1 MGTSSLKRILLA
13 EDDPDIRLIAQLA
26 LESIG
31 GFQVRL
37 CGSGGE
43 ALEAAPG
50 FQPDLVLLDV
60 MMPGM
65 DGPATLQALRA
76 LPGLAATPVVF
87 MTAKAQPQEIAQLKA
102 LGAFDVIVKPFE
114 PMQLS
119 ARIASIWQHHLHSI
133 VERQVSAL
141 TAEYIADLPDTLARI
156 EQAWAMARQ
165 AGDSAR
171 FEQVLRLAH
180 TIRGT
185 GGTLRL
191 HALSEAARRIEATLA
206 PLRAAPA
213 ASGQQIAEIDEL
225 LLALRR
231 AAAAP
236 NGDPIHPAAPSG
248 PQLRRPSLSLK
259 RPALI
264 GGAAKS
270 RAIVLAELDPALASE
285 FAAQL
290 SYFGYT
296 AHIAA
301 IADLRARI
309 ERIAPIAIITDVR
322 ALRPGEAH
330 DDRLL
335 SLRRKDALAP
345 AIIILSDDGNLDTRL
360 RAVRAG
366 SDAFFTKPVTTSA
379 LIDKLDHFITR
390 YDAEPIRVLVVDD
403 DPILATHY
411 AAVLQAAGMLT
422 EVVTDP
428 LQVMRPL
435 VDFRPDLIL
444 MDMYMPNC
452 DGTTLAAV
460 IRQQEDYVGIP
471 IVYLSAETNRDMQLA
486 AMELGADDFM
496 AKPILPEHLI
506 SAVTNRAE
514 RSRTLRSLMIRDS
527 LTGLYNH
534 TTTKERLEAELNR
547 ARRDVRPLALALLDL
562 DHFKQVNDTY
572 GHPTGDW
579 VLKSLAR
586 LLQQRLRRNDIIGRY
601 GGEEFAVVLPDTDA
615 AAAAKVLDDIRAGL
629 SHVRQ
634 RSGQHEF
641 TVTFSAGVASFPEY
655 PEAIQL
661 TNAADQAL
669 YAAKHAGRDRVVL
682 AGSLTRWRP
691 SDRL

>member
-1 MGTSSLKRILLA
+1 MGISSLNRILLA
-13 EDDPDIRLIAQLA
+13 EDEPDIRLIAQLA

-37 CGSGGE
+37 CGSGSE
-43 ALEAAPG
+43 AIEAAPG
-50 FQPDLVLLDV
+50 FQPDLVVLDV

-65 DGPATLQALRA
+65 DGPATLQALRTQ
-76 LPGLAATPVVF
+76 PRLATTPVVF
-87 MTAKAQPQEIAQLKA
+87 MTAKAQPHEIRQLKA

-119 ARIASIWQHHLHSI
+119 ARIASIWQHHLERM
-133 VERQVSAL
+133 VERQVDAL
-141 TAEYIADLPDTLARI
+141 TAGYLAGLPNTLAQI
-156 EQAWAMARQ
+156 ERAWESARQ
-165 AGDSAR
+165 ANDRAE
-171 FEQVLRLAH
+171 FEHVLRLAH
-180 TIRGT
+180 TINGT
-185 GGTLRL
+185 GATLRL
-191 HALSEAARRIEATLA
+191 QALSEAARHIEAALA
-206 PLRAAPA
+206 PLRDAPI
-213 ASGQQIAEIDEL
+213 ASDQQIAEID
-225 LLALRR
+225 ALFVALERAS
-231 AAAAP
+231 AAADSPAIQAADTAGP
-236 NGDPIHPAAPSG
+236 N
-248 PQLRRPSLSLK
+248 PQRTSLPLK
-259 RPALI
+259 RPALAI
-264 GGAAKS
+264 GAAKS
-270 RAIVLAELDPALASE
+270 RMIVLAELEPAVASE
-285 FAAQL
+285 LAAQL

-296 AHIAA
+296 AYIAA
-301 IADLRARI
+301 TGDLHERI
-309 ERIAPIAIITDVR
+309 ERIAPLAIITDVR

-330 DDRLL
+330 DGRLL
-335 SLRRKDALAP
+335 SLRQMSAPPP
-345 AIIILSDDGNLDTRL
+345 AIIVLSDDGSLDTRL

-366 SDAFFTKPVTTSA
+366 SDAFFTKPAATSA
-379 LIDKLDHFITR
+379 LIDKLDHFTAR

-403 DPILATHY
+403 DPVLAKHY

-428 LQVMRPL
+428 LQIMRPL

-452 DGTTLAAV
+452 DGMTLAAV

-496 AKPILPEHLI
+496 AKPILPDHLI

-534 TTTKERLEAELNR
+534 TTTKERLEVELMR
-547 ARRDVRPLALALLDL
+547 ARRDRRPLALALLDL

-601 GGEEFAVVLPDTDA
+601 GGEEFAVVLPDNDA
-615 AAAAKVLDDIRAGL
+615 TAAAKVLDEIRAGL
-629 SHVRQ
+629 LHIRQ
-634 RSGQHEF
+634 RSGEHEF
-641 TVTFSAGVASFPEY
+641 TVTFSAGVAGFPEY
-655 PEAIQL
+655 LEAIQL
-661 TNAADQAL
+661 TTAADQAL
-669 YAAKHAGRDRVVL
+669 YAAKHAGRNRVVL
-682 AGSLTRWRP
+682 AGSLTR
-691 SDRL
+691 